1 MNYIDIIILI
11 AFAWAAYRGITK
23 GFIIM
28 AASLLAL
35 ILGIWGAIRF
45 SDLTT
50 NLLVERLNMQTK
62 YISIISF
69 ALTFIVIV
77 IVVHLLGRLFD
88 RLAQAAA
95 LGLVNRIAGLIFSL
109 VKASFLISILLVVLN
124 TIDKHIPFIPEK
136 HKQGS
141 FLYAP
146 LSKLAP
152 AVFPYLNFEAI
163 QEEKEGGEMKE
174 YTL

>member
-45 SDLTT
+45 SDFTSS
-50 NLLVERLNMQTK
+50 LLIEKFHFETRYLSV
-62 YISIISF
+62 ISF

-77 IVVHLLGRLFD
+77 ICVQLLGRLFD
-88 RLAQAAA
+88 KLVEAVA

-109 VKASFLISILLVVLN
+109 IKTAFIVSILLTVLN
-124 TIDKHIPFIPEK
+124 EIDKNVPFIPEE
-136 HKQGS
+136 HRQGS
-141 FLYAP
+141 FFYEP

-152 AVFPYLNFEAI
+152 TVFPNLDFESI
-163 QEEKEGGEMKE
+163 RNKSEESGDKE
-174 YTL
+174 YSL

>member
-35 ILGIWGAIRF
+35 ILGIWGAVRF
-45 SDLTT
+45 SDFTSA
-50 NLLVERLNMQTK
+50 LLVERLNIQTK
-62 YISIISF
+62 YLSLISF
-69 ALTFIVIV
+69 TLTFIAIV
-77 IVVHLLGRLFD
+77 ICILLLGRLFD
-88 RLAQAAA
+88 RLANAVA

-109 VKASFLISILLVVLN
+109 AKTAFILSILLVVLN
-124 TIDKHIPFIPEK
+124 AIDKQVPFIPEE

-141 FLYAP
+141 FFYDP

-152 AVFPYLNFEAI
+152 AVFPYLNFETVHEDD
-163 QEEKEGGEMKE
+163 QESGLKE
-174 YTL
+174 YSL